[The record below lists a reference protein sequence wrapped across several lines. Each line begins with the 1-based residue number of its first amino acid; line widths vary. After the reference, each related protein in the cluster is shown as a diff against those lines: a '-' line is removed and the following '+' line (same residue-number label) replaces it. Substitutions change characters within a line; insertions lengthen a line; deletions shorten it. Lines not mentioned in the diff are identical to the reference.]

1 MAKQKNTRLIV
12 FRQGEKG
19 LEVLLLRSKKDDG
32 AWELPT
38 AALSQQLSLSPSER
52 ETLIELDPVEET
64 EEGLFE
70 QAYAVE
76 SDWHEIPSL
85 KDILRHDL
93 HFVKETLKQMVPDM
107 MQRGVYVSIKDAFR
121 KVLPHQYKML
131 KELKDILTD
140 RNLTKYL

>member
-19 LEVLLLRSKKDDG
+19 LEVLLLRSKKGDG